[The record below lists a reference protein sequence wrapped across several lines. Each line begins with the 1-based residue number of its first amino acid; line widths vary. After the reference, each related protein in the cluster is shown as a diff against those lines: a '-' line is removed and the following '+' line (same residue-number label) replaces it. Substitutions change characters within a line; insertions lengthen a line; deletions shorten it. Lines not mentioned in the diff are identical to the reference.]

1 MDARYDVAIS
11 FLSRDEPLAVKLHNE
26 LREYLQVFVY
36 SKRQEEL
43 AGTDGLESFRK
54 TFLSDSKLVV
64 VLYRN
69 GWGKTRWTAIE
80 ETAIKERVFNGD
92 WDSLLFVMLDEESTP
107 PNWLPGTRL
116 RLSYFQYRDTL
127 IGAIKMRAQER
138 GSTLKL
144 ETAMERAARAQANEL
159 VRAERDRLL
168 ANNGM
173 DAVRKEHS
181 ALRQLLGRENRRN
194 SSTADNY

>member
-80 ETAIKERVFNGD
+80 ENCDQGASLQRRLGFIAICDARRREYSPELASGD
-92 WDSLLFVMLDEESTP
+92 APPIELFPIS
-107 PNWLPGTRL
+107 
-116 RLSYFQYRDTL
+116 
-127 IGAIKMRAQER
+127 
-138 GSTLKL
+138 
-144 ETAMERAARAQANEL
+144 
-159 VRAERDRLL
+159 
-168 ANNGM
+168 
-173 DAVRKEHS
+173 
-181 ALRQLLGRENRRN
+181 
-194 SSTADNY
+194 